1 MASHLQA
8 MERVFDLVLREMG
21 GRGGVCARSG
31 GVVADRGVR
40 ASHREGCCVLH
51 EDTDGGPCGAELTHG
66 EKWSESILKAE
77 LQDFLVDW
85 VWSVSERGAAD
96 GRRFLAKQSNAKD
109 ETDIDCDGRW
119 GSGAR
124 PWWGRTQQ
132 SCFEYDK
139 FKMTSD
145 TQEEMTR
152 TQLGL

>member
-1 MASHLQA
+1 MFSGRW
-8 MERVFDLVLREMG
+8 EG
-21 GRGGVCARSG
+21 GGGVCARSG